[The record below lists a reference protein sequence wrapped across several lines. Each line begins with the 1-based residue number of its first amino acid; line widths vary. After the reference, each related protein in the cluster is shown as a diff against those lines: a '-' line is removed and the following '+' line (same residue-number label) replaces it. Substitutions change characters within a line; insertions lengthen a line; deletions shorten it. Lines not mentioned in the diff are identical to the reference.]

1 MNNNRCVC
9 CGAIIPEGRQVCYR
23 CSKRKIKRFG
33 TLFAASALMLSM
45 VNPIHVQAAQHDMGT
60 LMKDVNFDGA
70 IDGKDAT
77 LVLTEYA
84 HTSVGEQSTF
94 TPTQKFVADTDF
106 DEAITAVD
114 ASCILSTYAI
124 NSTDQKY
131 PVKTVTFGVLSTDY
145 QSFFLENAFEYA
157 HDISNGG
164 MECDVIANITVWM
177 ADGYHYVTYVAKK
190 PSE

>member
-1 MNNNRCVC
+1 MNKFSV
-9 CGAIIPEGRQVCYR
+9 
-23 CSKRKIKRFG
+23 F
-33 TLFAASALMLSM
+33 TAAFLMLAM
-45 VNPIHVQAAQHDMGT
+45 VNPTHVQAAQHDMGT

-84 HTSVGEQSTF
+84 HTSVGEQPTF
-94 TPTQKFVADTDF
+94 TPTQKFVADIDF
-106 DEAITAVD
+106 DGSVTAVD

-124 NSTDQKY
+124 NSTDRKY
-131 PVKTVTFGVLSTDY
+131 PVKTATFGVLSTDY

-157 HDISNGG
+157 HDNGIS
-164 MECDVIANITVWM
+164 ESKVVANITVWM
-177 ADGYHYVTYVAKK
+177 ENECHYATYAIKK